1 MFLTRE
7 VPIPP
12 LFLVRPLR
20 MMRPPLDGRLPVIAQ
35 IRDIGVP
42 LLEIERWKVGS
53 SIAVASVFL
62 INF

>member
-1 MFLTRE
+1 
-7 VPIPP
+7 
-12 LFLVRPLR
+12 

-42 LLEIERWKVGS
+42 LLEIESWKVGS
-53 SIAVASVFL
+53 SISVASVFL